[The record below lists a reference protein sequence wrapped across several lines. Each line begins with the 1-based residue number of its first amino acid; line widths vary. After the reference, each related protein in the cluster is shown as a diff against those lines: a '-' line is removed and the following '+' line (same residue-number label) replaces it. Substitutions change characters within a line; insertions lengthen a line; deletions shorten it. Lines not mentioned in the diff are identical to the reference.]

1 MENKKI
7 LLKITCFWTIVVT
20 LGMINLS
27 LFAEKTILKQQI
39 AKLEAKM
46 ASSIEG
52 NETSELFDDENI
64 VEYIKISDF
73 GKKQIKEFEQL
84 SLTAYNDGGNGR
96 RSIGYGHQI
105 KSDDPRWLRKL
116 YYGGSL
122 TKKQAERL
130 FEKDIETMVE
140 PAVNRINRELVSLGV
155 DTDKFSQG
163 FYDALG
169 SMIYNCGESGVKKT
183 EFYRLLKKGKIGKA
197 IALVPT
203 THIYAEGHKTRRRI
217 EAEMMEVNG

>member
-1 MENKKI
+1 MKNRKI
-7 LLKITCFWTIVVT
+7 LLKITCFWTVVVT

-27 LFAEKTILKQQI
+27 LFSERATLRHEI
-39 AKLEAKM
+39 AKLEAKI
-46 ASSIEG
+46 ASSIETDVAY
-52 NETSELFDDENI
+52 EPFDDENT
-64 VEYIKISDF
+64 VEYISISPF

-105 KSDDPRWLRKL
+105 KSDDPKWLRKL
-116 YYGGSL
+116 YHGGSL
-122 TKKQAERL
+122 TKAQAEKL
-130 FEKDIETMVE
+130 FENDIKTMVE
-140 PAVNRINRELVSLGV
+140 PAVNRINMELSLLGV
-155 DTDKFSQG
+155 NTHKLSQG

-183 EFYRLLKKGKIGKA
+183 EFYRLLKRGKISKA

-203 THIYAEGHKTRRRI
+203 THIYAEGHKARRRI